1 MKIYL
6 KYNLLFYL
14 NFFSRKGIDLG
25 TSWSKM
31 YHCYLC
37 ENTRTFFKVEL
48 KIMFYFLNWSNRRL
62 PNKQVQ
68 SQYYFRNSLKK
79 RNTNLK
85 IMTYSFNNYNSTVTV
100 IEAITRDFYLM
111 LFKRIKNVMIY
122 AKKLYAIK
130 IIFKLGWTFSVWQ
143 FRDYPVSKLFVIKD
157 NTIAFAIFRFN
168 ILFLA
173 K

>member
-1 MKIYL
+1 
-6 KYNLLFYL
+6 
-14 NFFSRKGIDLG
+14 
-25 TSWSKM
+25 
-31 YHCYLC
+31 
-37 ENTRTFFKVEL
+37 
-48 KIMFYFLNWSNRRL
+48 
-62 PNKQVQ
+62 
-68 SQYYFRNSLKK
+68 
-79 RNTNLK
+79 
-85 IMTYSFNNYNSTVTV
+85 MTYSFNNYNSTVTV